1 MSKNTS
7 QNDTRPQLL
16 ERYLD
21 AQPVLHR
28 RFADAMPEDLRVE
41 LGDVTMHQ
49 LGALHA
55 IARRDRLTMRQLAG
69 CLQATSMSTAT
80 QMADRLVKLELVE
93 RNHDND
99 DRRVVC
105 LALTPRAR
113 NLFDR
118 LIAVRRGVLADTFA
132 ALDDEELATLVS
144 LMERATRVSESN
156 EEIV

>member
-1 MSKNTS
+1 
-7 QNDTRPQLL
+7 
-16 ERYLD
+16 
-21 AQPVLHR
+21 
-28 RFADAMPEDLRVE
+28 
-41 LGDVTMHQ
+41 
-49 LGALHA
+49 
-55 IARRDRLTMRQLAG
+55 
-69 CLQATSMSTAT
+69 MSTAT

-93 RNHDND
+93 RSHDSD
-99 DRRVVC
+99 DRRVVW